1 MDRKS
6 RNNDGGKYAFF
17 ERSLGMK
24 LTKRFLAVLLAMV
37 LVGGSLPV
45 MAASETAKNTPKD
58 EVVYV
63 SMDNRGKTKSVH
75 VVNAFRP
82 EEDTTILDYGNYE
95 SLVNLTNDQEIS
107 RQGDKIRVPVKA
119 GQFFYQGNAPKEELP
134 WLLSLEY
141 KLDGK
146 TLEPKE
152 LAGQKGEVEL
162 LGKVRPNHKAKAAY
176 TDYYMAQLTLSFDTN
191 KVEVLDGGKAQVAYQ
206 GSKQSL
212 TFLALPGEDLDF
224 TVKLKARDFAMEAIT
239 MAGIPFSMDVD
250 LPDTEEVFSG
260 LSKLET
266 GIRDLDTGTKT
277 LASQGGALS
286 QGTKDLYAGME
297 ALRTGASK
305 AAEGQNTIIQGQTR
319 LQEGLSQYAGAIGSL
334 VDQVEALGG
343 NLGDLTQGVGKL
355 EEGSKE
361 LEEGMTAFSQGLSA
375 YTGGVG
381 QLARGQDEFTQ
392 GLGALV
398 DQSSALKKGGE
409 DLLQA
414 SQSMVDALSN
424 PLPEGQPSLDPAKLA
439 GLKQDF
445 QVLAQGLQ
453 SLQDQVKK
461 MDPTPM
467 IDQMKTLGQGLVKLE
482 SSLNQETLISQLG
495 LGQEDLANPA
505 VQKLLGTLGQVQSQV
520 GGINQS
526 LGQGLADYQE
536 KIQES
541 QKDMEDLKANLSSM
555 EESMGQVQAL
565 LEDENLEKMLAAM
578 GKMGEFNQGLRSF
591 HEGLSQYVGG
601 NHALLDALV
610 DQVYPGAQD
619 IQTGLGQLNQEG
631 GKLVSGFGQIKDG
644 QDQLIG
650 GIKKFASAG
659 SGLDLSQM
667 GRIQELKAGI
677 DTILV
682 NHNRLLG
689 GQKELAAGLETLSGG
704 LGSALEGMA
713 GYQEGLARYLG
724 GIDQLAGGTGQMAQ
738 ETGGMAQEAQDRMDE
753 ALGKFTQE
761 GFHAE
766 SFTSEKN
773 TQLGL
778 VQFVY
783 MSDGIQKEEEVTPA
797 PVQEEKSLWDK
808 FLDLF
813 R

>member
-6 RNNDGGKYAFF
+6 KNNDCGKHAFF

-45 MAASETAKNTPKD
+45 MAASETEKNTPKD

-63 SMDNRGKTKSVH
+63 SIDNRGKTKSVH

-107 RQGDKIRVPVKA
+107 RQGDEIRVPVKA

-162 LGKVRPNHKAKAAY
+162 LGKIRPNPKAKAAY

-206 GSKQSL
+206 GSKRSL
-212 TFLALPGEDLDF
+212 TYIALPGEDLDF
-224 TVKLKARDFAMEAIT
+224 TVQLKARDFAMEAIT

-266 GIRDLDTGTKT
+266 GIRDLDAGTKT

-297 ALRTGASK
+297 ALRTGAGK

-361 LEEGMTAFSQGLSA
+361 LEEGMAAFSQGLSA

-381 QLARGQDEFTQ
+381 QLAQGQDEFTQ

-414 SQSMVDALSN
+414 SKSMVDALSHS
-424 PLPEGQPSLDPAKLA
+424 LPEGQPSLDPAKLA

-453 SLQDQVKK
+453 SLQDQVEK

-467 IDQMKTLGQGLVKLE
+467 IDKMKDLGQGLGQLE
-482 SSLNQETLISQLG
+482 ASLNKEALISQLG
-495 LGQEDLANPA
+495 LSQEDLANPA

-541 QKDMEDLKANLSSM
+541 QKDMEDLKTNLTSM

-565 LEDENLEKMLAAM
+565 LEDENLEKMLDAM
-578 GKMGEFNQGLRSF
+578 GKMGEFSQGLRSF

-610 DQVYPGAQD
+610 DQVYPGAQE

-631 GKLVSGFGQIKDG
+631 GKLVSGFGQIQDG

-689 GQKELAAGLETLSGG
+689 GQKELAAGLETLSDG
-704 LGSALEGMA
+704 LGSALDGMA
-713 GYQEGLARYLG
+713 GYREGLTRYLG

-761 GFHAE
+761 GFRAE
-766 SFTSEKN
+766 SFSSEKN

>member
-1 MDRKS
+1 
-6 RNNDGGKYAFF
+6 
-17 ERSLGMK
+17 MK

-45 MAASETAKNTPKD
+45 MAASETEKNTPKD

-63 SMDNRGKTKSVH
+63 SIDNRGKTKSVH

-107 RQGDKIRVPVKA
+107 REGDEIRVPVKA

-162 LGKVRPNHKAKAAY
+162 LGKVRPNPKAKAAY
-176 TDYYMAQLTLSFDTN
+176 TDYYMAQLTLTFDTN

-206 GSKQSL
+206 GSKRSL
-212 TFLALPGEDLDF
+212 TYIALPGEDLDF
-224 TVKLKARDFAMEAIT
+224 TVQLKARDFTMEAIT

-250 LPDTEEVFSG
+250 LPDTEELFSG

-266 GIRDLDTGTKT
+266 GIRDLDAGTKA

-297 ALRTGASK
+297 ALRTGAGK

-343 NLGDLTQGVGKL
+343 NLGDLTQGIGKL

-361 LEEGMTAFSQGLSA
+361 LEEGMTAFSRGLSA

-381 QLARGQDEFTQ
+381 QLAQGQDEFTQ

-414 SQSMVDALSN
+414 SKSMVDGLSN
-424 PLPEGQPSLDPAKLA
+424 SLPEGQPSLDPAKLA
-439 GLKQDF
+439 SLKQNF

-453 SLQDQVKK
+453 SLQGQVEK

-467 IDQMKTLGQGLVKLE
+467 MDQMKAMGKGLGELE
-482 SSLNQETLISQLG
+482 GSLNQETLITQLG
-495 LGQEDLANPA
+495 LSQEDLANPA
-505 VQKLLGTLGQVQSQV
+505 VQKLLGTLSQIQSQV

-526 LGQGLADYQE
+526 LGQGLADYQD
-536 KIQES
+536 KIQDS
-541 QKDMEDLKANLSSM
+541 QKDMEDLKTNLSSM
-555 EESMGQVQAL
+555 EESMSQVQAL
-565 LEDENLEKMLAAM
+565 LEDENLEKMLDAM
-578 GKMGEFNQGLRSF
+578 RKMGEFNQGLRSF

-610 DQVYPGAQD
+610 DQVYPGAQE

-631 GKLVSGFGQIKDG
+631 GKLVSGFGQIQDG

-689 GQKELAAGLETLSGG
+689 GQKELAEGLETLSDG
-704 LGSALEGMA
+704 LGSALDGMA
-713 GYQEGLARYLG
+713 GYREGLTRYLG

-761 GFHAE
+761 GFRAE
-766 SFTSEKN
+766 SFSSEKN

-783 MSDGIQKEEEVTPA
+783 MSDGIQKGEEVTQA

>member
-1 MDRKS
+1 
-6 RNNDGGKYAFF
+6 
-17 ERSLGMK
+17 MK

-45 MAASETAKNTPKD
+45 MAAAETEKNTPKD

-63 SMDNRGKTKSVH
+63 SMDNRGKTRSVH

-82 EEDTTILDYGNYE
+82 EEDSTILDYGNYE

-107 RQGDKIRVPVKA
+107 RQGDEIRVPVKA
-119 GQFFYQGNAPKEELP
+119 GQFFYQGNGPKEEVP

-162 LGKVRPNHKAKAAY
+162 LGKIRPNPKAKTAY

-206 GSKQSL
+206 GSKRSL
-212 TFLALPGEDLDF
+212 TYIALPGEDLDF

-266 GIRDLDTGTKT
+266 GIRDLDAGTKT

-297 ALRTGASK
+297 ALRTGAGK

-319 LQEGLSQYAGAIGSL
+319 LQEGLSQYAGVIGSL

-361 LEEGMTAFSQGLSA
+361 LEEGMTAFSRGLSA

-381 QLARGQDEFTQ
+381 QLAQGQNEFTQ

-409 DLLQA
+409 DLLKA
-414 SQSMVDALSN
+414 SQSMVDALSH

-445 QVLAQGLQ
+445 LVLAQGLQ
-453 SLQDQVKK
+453 SLQDQVEK
-461 MDPTPM
+461 MDSTPIM
-467 IDQMKTLGQGLVKLE
+467 DQMKALGQGLGQLE
-482 SSLNQETLISQLG
+482 DSLNQETLITQLG
-495 LGQEDLANPA
+495 LSQEDLANPA
-505 VQKLLGTLGQVQSQV
+505 VQKLLGTLGQVQSKV

-536 KIQES
+536 MIQES

-565 LEDENLEKMLAAM
+565 LEDENLEKMLDAM
-578 GKMGEFNQGLRSF
+578 GKMGEFSQGLRSF
-591 HEGLSQYVGG
+591 HEGLSQYVEG

-610 DQVYPGAQD
+610 DQVYPGAQE

-631 GKLVSGFGQIKDG
+631 GKLVSGFGQIQDG

-659 SGLDLSQM
+659 SDLDLSQM

-689 GQKELAAGLETLSGG
+689 GQKELAEGLETLSDG
-704 LGSALEGMA
+704 LGSALDGMA

-766 SFTSEKN
+766 SFSSEKN

>member
-1 MDRKS
+1 
-6 RNNDGGKYAFF
+6 
-17 ERSLGMK
+17 
-24 LTKRFLAVLLAMV
+24 
-37 LVGGSLPV
+37 
-45 MAASETAKNTPKD
+45 
-58 EVVYV
+58 
-63 SMDNRGKTKSVH
+63 
-75 VVNAFRP
+75 
-82 EEDTTILDYGNYE
+82 
-95 SLVNLTNDQEIS
+95 
-107 RQGDKIRVPVKA
+107 
-119 GQFFYQGNAPKEELP
+119 
-134 WLLSLEY
+134 
-141 KLDGK
+141 
-146 TLEPKE
+146 
-152 LAGQKGEVEL
+152 
-162 LGKVRPNHKAKAAY
+162 
-176 TDYYMAQLTLSFDTN
+176 
-191 KVEVLDGGKAQVAYQ
+191 
-206 GSKQSL
+206 
-212 TFLALPGEDLDF
+212 
-224 TVKLKARDFAMEAIT
+224 
-239 MAGIPFSMDVD
+239 MAGIPCSMDVD
-250 LPDTEEVFSG
+250 LPDTEELFSG

-266 GIRDLDTGTKT
+266 GIRDLDAGTKT

-297 ALRTGASK
+297 ALRTGAGK
-305 AAEGQNTIIQGQTR
+305 AAEGQNTIIRGQTQ
-319 LQEGLSQYAGAIGSL
+319 LQEGLGQYAGAIGGL

-343 NLGDLTQGVGKL
+343 KMGDLTQGVDKL

-381 QLARGQDEFTQ
+381 QLAQGQDTFTQ

-414 SQSMVDALSN
+414 SKSMVDALSN

-453 SLQDQVKK
+453 SLQDQVEK

-467 IDQMKTLGQGLVKLE
+467 MDQMKALGQGLGQLE
-482 SSLNQETLISQLG
+482 ASLNQETLITQLG
-495 LGQEDLANPA
+495 LSQEDLANPA

-520 GGINQS
+520 GGINQP

-541 QKDMEDLKANLSSM
+541 QKDMEDLKTNLSSM
-555 EESMGQVQAL
+555 EKSMSQVQAL
-565 LEDENLEKMLAAM
+565 LEDENLEKMLDDM
-578 GKMGEFNQGLRSF
+578 GKMDEFSQGLRSF

-610 DQVYPGAQD
+610 DQVYPGAQE

-713 GYQEGLARYLG
+713 GYREGLARYLG

-766 SFTSEKN
+766 SFSSEKN
-773 TQLGL
+773 SQLGL

-783 MSDGIQKEEEVTPA
+783 MSDGIQKEEEVTEA

>member
-6 RNNDGGKYAFF
+6 KNNDCGKHAFF

-58 EVVYV
+58 EVVYI
-63 SMDNRGKTKSVH
+63 SMDNTGKTKSIH

-95 SLVNLTNDQEIS
+95 SLVNLTNDQDIS
-107 RQGDKIRVPVKA
+107 SQGDEIRVPVKA
-119 GQFFYQGNAPKEELP
+119 GQFFYQGNAPQEGLP

-146 TLEPKE
+146 TLDPKE

-162 LGKVRPNHKAKAAY
+162 RGKVRSNSKAKAAY
-176 TDYYMAQLTLSFDTN
+176 RDYYMAQLTLTFDTN

-206 GSKQSL
+206 GSKRSL
-212 TFLALPGEDLDF
+212 TYIALPGEDLDF
-224 TVKLKARDFAMEAIT
+224 TVQLKARDFAMEAIT

-250 LPDTEEVFSG
+250 LPDTEELFSG

-266 GIRDLDTGTKT
+266 GIRDLDAGTKT

-286 QGTKDLYAGME
+286 QGTKDLYAGMV
-297 ALRTGASK
+297 ALRTGANK
-305 AAEGQNTIIQGQTR
+305 AAKGQNTIIQGQTQ
-319 LQEGLSQYAGAIGSL
+319 LQEGLGRYAGAIGSL

-343 NLGDLTQGVGKL
+343 NLGDLTRGVGQL
-355 EEGSKE
+355 EEGSKK
-361 LEEGMTAFSQGLSA
+361 LEEGMAAFSQGLSS

-392 GLGALV
+392 GLGTLV

-409 DLLQA
+409 GLLQA
-414 SQSMVDALSN
+414 SQKMLDALSN
-424 PLPEGQPSLDPAKLA
+424 QFPQGQVSLDPAKLA
-439 GLKQDF
+439 GLKQGF
-445 QVLAQGLQ
+445 QALTQGLQ
-453 SLQDQVKK
+453 SLQGQVEK

-467 IDQMKTLGQGLVKLE
+467 MDQMKALSQGLDQLE
-482 SSLNQETLISQLG
+482 ASLNQETLITQLG
-495 LGQEDLANPA
+495 LSQEDLANPA

-526 LGQGLADYQE
+526 LNRGLADYRE

-541 QKDMEDLKANLSSM
+541 QKDMEDLKTNLSSM
-555 EESMGQVQAL
+555 EKSMVQIQAL

-578 GKMGEFNQGLRSF
+578 GKMGEFSQGLRSF
-591 HEGLSQYVGG
+591 HEGLGQYVGG

-610 DQVYPGAQD
+610 DQVYPGAQE

-631 GKLVSGFGQIKDG
+631 GKLVSGFDQIKGG

-704 LGSALEGMA
+704 LGSALDGMTGYREGMD
-713 GYQEGLARYLG
+713 RYLA

-738 ETGGMAQEAQDRMDE
+738 ETGGMAQEAQDRMDK

-766 SFTSEKN
+766 SFSSEKN

-783 MSDGIQKEEEVTPA
+783 MSDGIQKEDEVTQA
-797 PVQEEKSLWDK
+797 PVQEEESLWDR